1 MGNKASGKGK
11 KDPTILTDEDLRTL
25 KLNTQYTEEEIQA
38 WHTGFLKDC
47 PSGKLDKKQFLN
59 VYKKFYP
66 EGKADKYCNFVFKA
80 FDTDNNNWIDFT
92 EFLYA
97 VGVSQHGNLEE
108 KLKMAFDIYDQ
119 NKDGQINRKDMIK
132 IIEAM
137 YDLANEEDRTG
148 DKAPDKRVDLIM
160 QRLNKDKADVIL
172 RHEFIQGCLRDE
184 LLRKILAPNTA
195 LIPGGQTSPITTTTN
210 VPMNTI
216 TTTTTTTTIN
226 ETGAAV

>member
-1 MGNKASGKGK
+1 MGNKAGGQGK
-11 KDPTILTDEDLRTL
+11 KDPTILTDEDLKVL

-80 FDTDNNNWIDFT
+80 FDINQNNTIEFT
-92 EFLYA
+92 EFLLA
-97 VGVSQHGNLEE
+97 VSISQHGNLEQ

-119 NKDGQINRKDMIK
+119 NKDGEINRKDMIK

-137 YDLANEEDRTG
+137 YDLANEEDRAG
-148 DKAPDKRVDLIM
+148 DKAPAKRVDLIM
-160 QRLNKDKADVIL
+160 ERLKKDKTDVVL
-172 RHEFIQGCLRDE
+172 RTEFIQGCLRDE

-195 LIPGGQTSPITTTTN
+195 LLPGGQTSTTTTTTN
-210 VPMNTI
+210 VPI
-216 TTTTTTTTIN
+216 YTTTSIN

>member
-1 MGNKASGKGK
+1 MGNKAGGKGK
-11 KDPTILTDEDLRTL
+11 KDPTILTDEDIKTL

-38 WHTGFLKDC
+38 WHSGFLKDC

-92 EFLYA
+92 EFLLA
-97 VGVSQHGNLEE
+97 VGVSQHGNLED

-137 YDLANEEDRTG
+137 YDLANEEDRSG
-148 DKAPDKRVDLIM
+148 DKSPDKRVDLIL
-160 QRLNKDKADVIL
+160 QRLSKDKSDVVL
-172 RHEFIQGCLRDE
+172 RNEFVQGCLRDE
-184 LLRKILAPNTA
+184 FLRKILAPNTA
-195 LIPGGQTSPITTTTN
+195 LLPGGQISNTTTTTN
-210 VPMNTI
+210 ASLN
-216 TTTTTTTTIN
+216 TTTSFN